1 MQIVITGGKTIYFLI
16 SFLLVLSTSLLAQGA
31 VKQPL
36 QKAFE
41 AMRSGYW
48 YEAKQFAEADGQVSK
63 DIILW
68 HEFRSGRGNP
78 TDLKEF
84 LQRNKDWPGLPYLKE
99 KGEQVF
105 FESSRNDVL
114 SWFDKYPPKSETAA
128 IIYADALLEVGNK
141 NKAELILQDKWISE
155 IMDPDLR
162 TLYLKKYDIALSGLH
177 DERVIELLWR
187 DAFSAVDELMPLLS
201 EDYKKLVKAVLALKK
216 YQKEGVNILINRVPE
231 TLRDHPILNFARF
244 KWRLQFGYDDR
255 AYQLLYE
262 LSEKKEYLGRPE
274 IWGVTREKLA
284 RKLLWDGDYKNAY
297 NILSSHFVEDNRL
310 RARLEWLAG
319 FIALRKVND
328 PNSALEHF
336 QNFIEIVESPI
347 SLGRGYYWLGRAH
360 EALNN
365 LESARR
371 SYDRA
376 SENYTTYYGQLA
388 LEKLGRNLPYDMM
401 ESNITLQWRNA
412 EFIQSTVFQAAILM
426 LAADEKKLA
435 QRFLTHLSESLS
447 ERSLLKLESFLI
459 ELDDPHIQIRFGKRQ
474 ASMGTIM
481 FNSYFAIHDMA
492 DYQWV
497 VPLDLLLSI
506 ARRESEF
513 DQNAASSAG
522 AMGLMQVMPGTAK
535 DMAKALKIPFEEKSL
550 LTSWKYNVLLGATY
564 LEELSYKY
572 RGNPILI
579 AASYNAGPT
588 NADKWIE
595 YLGSPLDQAVDPVD
609 WVEMIP
615 FRETRN
621 YVMRITES
629 LTLYRAKIEKKEIDH
644 NFSEFLGSSAYFS
657 FTPKSE

>member
-16 SFLLVLSTSLLAQGA
+16 SLLLGLSTSLLAQDA
-31 VKQPL
+31 AKRPL

-48 YEAKQFAEADGQVSK
+48 YEAKQLAKADGQVAT

-78 TDLKEF
+78 TELKEF
-84 LQRNKDWPGLPYLKE
+84 LQRNQDWPGLPYLRE

-105 FESSRNDVL
+105 FESGRGDIL
-114 SWFDKYPPKSETAA
+114 GWFDENPPQSETAA
-128 IIYADALLEVGNK
+128 LIYADALLETGNK
-141 NKAELILQDKWISE
+141 NKAELIVQDKWITE
-155 IMDPDLR
+155 IMDPDSR
-162 TLYLKKYDIALSGLH
+162 TLYLKKHDEALAELH

-187 DAFSAVDELMPLLS
+187 DALPAVEELVPQLS
-201 EDYKKLVKAVLALKK
+201 EDYKKFVKAVVALRN

-231 TLRDHPILNFARF
+231 TLRDHPLLNFARF
-244 KWRLQFGYDDR
+244 KWRLKFGYNDR

-262 LSEKKEYLGRPE
+262 LSKKKEYLGRPE

-284 RKLLWDGDYKNAY
+284 RNLLWDGDYKNAY
-297 NILSSHFVEDNRL
+297 SILSGHFVEETRL

-319 FIALRKVND
+319 FVALRKLKD
-328 PNSALEHF
+328 PNSALSHF

-347 SLGRGYYWLGRAH
+347 SIGRGYYWLGRTH

-365 LESARR
+365 LETARR
-371 SYDRA
+371 AYDRA
-376 SENYTTYYGQLA
+376 SENYTTFYGQLA
-388 LEKLGRNLPYDMM
+388 LEKLGRTLPYDIMD
-401 ESNITLQWRNA
+401 SNITLQWRNA

-426 LAADEKKLA
+426 LAADEKQLA
-435 QRFLTHLSESLS
+435 ERFLTHLSEDLT
-447 ERSLLKLESFLI
+447 ERSLLKLESFLT
-459 ELDDPHIQIRFGKRQ
+459 ELDDPYIQIRFGKRQ
-474 ASMGTIM
+474 ASMGIIM
-481 FNSYFAIHDMA
+481 FNSYFALHDMA

-497 VPLDLLLSI
+497 VPVDLLLSI

-513 DQNAASSAG
+513 DQNVTSSAG

-535 DMAKALKIPFEEKSL
+535 DAAKALKIPFEEEAL
-550 LTSWKYNVLLGATY
+550 LTSWKYNVLLGATF
-564 LEELSYKY
+564 LEELSNKY

-588 NADKWIE
+588 NADKWVE
-595 YLGSPLDQAVDPVD
+595 YLGSPLHQTTDPVD

-629 LTLYRAKIEKKEIDH
+629 LMLYRAKIEKKEIDH

>member
-1 MQIVITGGKTIYFLI
+1 MKKLYFLI
-16 SFLLVLSTSLLAQGA
+16 SILLAFSTSISAQGTI
-31 VKQPL
+31 KRPL
-36 QKAFE
+36 EKAFD

-48 YEAKQFAEADGQVSK
+48 YEAKQFAEADGQVAR

-68 HEFRSGRGNP
+68 HEFRAGRGNP
-78 TDLKEF
+78 VELREF
-84 LQRNKDWPGLPYLKE
+84 LQRNTDWPGLPYMKE
-99 KGEQVF
+99 KGEQAF
-105 FESSRNDVL
+105 FETGRDEIL
-114 SWFDKYPPKSETAA
+114 GWFDKYPPKSERAA
-128 IIYADALLEVGNK
+128 IIYADALLETGNK
-141 NKAELILQDKWISE
+141 EKAELIVQDKWISE
-155 IMDPDLR
+155 IMDSDMR
-162 TLYLKKYDIALSGLH
+162 ILYLNKYNKSLSHLH
-177 DERVIELLWR
+177 DERSIELLWR
-187 DAFSAVDELMPLLS
+187 DAFQALEELTPLLS
-201 EDYKKLVKAVLALKK
+201 DDYKKLVKAVVALRK
-216 YQKEGVNILINRVPE
+216 YQKDGVNLLINRVPE
-231 TLRDHPILNFARF
+231 TLRNHPVLNFARF
-244 KWRLQFGYDDR
+244 KWRLKFGYDDR
-255 AYQLLYE
+255 AYQLLFE
-262 LSEKKEYLGRPE
+262 VSGTKEYLGRPE
-274 IWGVTREKLA
+274 VWAENRERLA

-297 NILSSHFVEDNRL
+297 NILSGHIVEDTRL

-319 FIALRKVND
+319 FIALRKLKD
-328 PNSALEHF
+328 PNSALDHF
-336 QNFIEIVESPI
+336 QSFLEIVESPI
-347 SLGRGYYWLGRAH
+347 SVGRGFYWLGRTH

-365 LESARR
+365 LDSARR

-388 LEKLGRNLPYDMM
+388 LEKLGRNLPYDIMRR
-401 ESNITLQWRNA
+401 NVTLQWRNA

-426 LAADEKKLA
+426 LAANEKSLA
-435 QRFLTHLSESLS
+435 ERFLTHLSEGLS
-447 ERSLLKLESFLI
+447 ELNLLKLESFLI

-474 ASMGTIM
+474 AGTGIIM
-481 FNSYFAIHDMA
+481 FNSYFALHAMV

-497 VPLDLLLSI
+497 VPSDLLLSI

-513 DQNAASSAG
+513 DQNAKSSAG

-535 DMAKALKIPFEEKSL
+535 DMAKVLQIPFEEESL

-564 LEELSYKY
+564 LQELSYKY

-579 AASYNAGPT
+579 AAAYNAGPT

-595 YLGSPLDQAVDPVD
+595 NLGNPLDQTTDLID

-629 LTLYRAKIEKKEIDH
+629 LTLYKALIEENEIDH